1 MFALFVACSTWF
13 PAPQSSPQPQATRPN
28 VILIMADDMGYGDVG
43 FLGGAAKDTP
53 HLDRLA
59 GDGVVLSHFYAAAPV
74 CSPTRASFLTGRHP
88 SRMGVTGANE
98 GHLPHAEIT
107 IAEGLR
113 DAGYATGF
121 FGKWHLGT
129 LTRRVKDSNR
139 GGREAHLEH
148 YTPPQ
153 EHGFDTVFATEAK
166 VPTYDPMVHPDTGEP
181 YGTRYWD
188 EQGREV
194 LDNLAGD
201 DSRVI
206 VDRALDFVD
215 QAAGGSAPFLAVV
228 WFHAPHLPVVASPA
242 ALQHY
247 ADQSPGAQA
256 YRGSIHDLD
265 AQVGRLRARLEALDI
280 AEDTVIAFCSDNGP
294 EGAKA
299 NADNGSTAG
308 LRGRKRSL
316 YEGGVRVP
324 AFVTWPKGLPAGARC
339 DDPASTSDWMAT
351 VLAACGELARLPER
365 PSDGMNLLGALRG
378 EPLVRRVPMGFRYKN
393 RRALVS
399 SKLKWIQAGDNPA
412 ELYDLATDPF
422 EETDLAAERTAET
435 AALESAFGAWEASCS
450 NSASGL
456 DYGSSSTVIP
466 VSRPT
471 ANQAA
476 HGWRNGTDWLDQ
488 HDQSRAIAA
497 ERDVRVAL
505 FGDSITQGFG
515 DPARAVGGGGR
526 EAFDEF
532 LAPLGAANYG
542 ISGDRTQHVLWR
554 LEHGALAG
562 AQPDSI
568 VLLVGTTNLRHNSAP
583 EIAAGVE
590 AILDSLKRK
599 APQAKVLLLGLLPR
613 GAEPDHPERAQV
625 AAVNALLAPLA
636 ERHKGVSYH
645 DFGALFLLENG
656 HANRERM
663 ARDCVHL
670 APPGYRAWGQA
681 LEELLQPH

>member
-1 MFALFVACSTWF
+1 MIALLVACSTWIS
-13 PAPQSSPQPQATRPN
+13 APLSSPLPQATRPN
-28 VILIMADDMGYGDVG
+28 VILVMADDLGYGDVG
-43 FLGGAAKDTP
+43 FLDGAAKDTP

-59 GDGVVLSHFYAAAPV
+59 GDGVVLSRFYAAAPV

-88 SRMGVTGANE
+88 SRMGVNGANE

-107 IAEGLR
+107 IAERLR

-129 LTRRVKDSNR
+129 LTREVKDSNR

-148 YTPPQ
+148 YTTPQ
-153 EHGFDTVFATEAK
+153 EHGFETVFATEAK
-166 VPTYDPMVHPDTGEP
+166 VPTYDPMVHPDTGKP

-188 EQGREV
+188 ERGSEV
-194 LDNLAGD
+194 QDNLAGD

-206 VDRALDFVD
+206 LDRALDFID
-215 QAAGGSAPFLAVV
+215 REASGSAPFLAVV

-242 ALQHY
+242 ALEHY

-280 AEDTVIAFCSDNGP
+280 AGNTMIAFCSDNGP

-299 NADNGSTAG
+299 NANNGSTAG

-324 AFVTWPKGLPAGARC
+324 AFVTWPEELPAGTRC
-339 DDPASTSDWMAT
+339 AEPASTSDWMAT
-351 VLAACGELARLPER
+351 VLSACGESSPVPGR
-365 PSDGMNLLGALRG
+365 PSDGTNLLGALRG
-378 EPLVRRVPMGFRYKN
+378 EPLTREAPIGFLYKN
-393 RRALVS
+393 RRALVGRE
-399 SKLKWIQAGDNPA
+399 LKWIQVGDAPA
-412 ELYDLATDPF
+412 ELYDLAADPF
-422 EETDLAAERTAET
+422 EESDLAAERAEEA
-435 AALESAFGAWEASCS
+435 AALASAFEAWAASCRA
-450 NSASGL
+450 SATGI
-456 DYGSSSTVIP
+456 DYGSSPTVIP

-488 HDQSRAIAA
+488 HEQSRAIAA
-497 ERDVRVAL
+497 ERKVRVAL

-515 DPARAVGGGGR
+515 DPARAVGGAGR
-526 EAFDEF
+526 EAFDEY

-554 LEHGALAG
+554 LEHGALEG
-562 AQPDSI
+562 AQPESI
-568 VLLVGTTNLRHNSAP
+568 VLEVGTTNLRHNSAP
-583 EIAAGVE
+583 EIAAGVRS
-590 AILDSLKRK
+590 ILDSLARR
-599 APQAKVLLLGLLPR
+599 APQAKVLLLGLFPR
-613 GAEPDHPERAQV
+613 GAEPGHPERAQV

-636 ERHKGVSYH
+636 ERYDRVSYH
-645 DFGALFLLENG
+645 DLGGLFLTEDG
-656 HANRERM
+656 HANPERM
-663 ARDCVHL
+663 APDCVHL
-670 APPGYRAWGQA
+670 APAGYRAWGQA
-681 LEELLQPH
+681 LAELLQ